1 MTFLIKMR
9 NLIILIISLAFS
21 CNLVSQSDY
30 VFTITD
36 SYGDGLCGGCD
47 SYWGCELNGN
57 VEITDCSG
65 DITYFN
71 LSDEFPNGN
80 FGSVL

>member
-9 NLIILIISLAFS
+9 NLIVLIISLAFS
-21 CNLVSQSDY
+21 CNVVSQSDY

-36 SYGDGLCGGCD
+36 SYGDGLCGGNCW
-47 SYWGCELNGN
+47 SYCELNGN

-65 DITYFN
+65 DTVVYII
-71 LSDEFPNGN
+71 
-80 FGSVL
+80 